1 MDTPLRNVSQVR
13 ITTEV
18 ETSSTNNLSNKTA
31 LAAHLVVKEVSI
43 SSNQQQLRQHIT
55 VKAVQAQVDHKV
67 TNMAPVAEV
76 MPVVKA
82 CHLHHLSTTMVIR
95 SQAVERWEVCR
106 TMEVTK
112 EVDLGQIRIPLEGLV
127 LYHLTSNHLCMVD
140 ILRRINIQCMA
151 WVHQTTVI
159 HNQPLGWGCL
169 LLNSKLKVVELSL
182 EPTVHQ
188 HIRHLKLPEHRQTN
202 LQALNLKGVQVVHSS
217 NISRWHHLA
226 TKVQRGLESILLRQL
241 ICMADKFPKHKSLLE
256 MDLTK
261 TNNSSHKLI
270 CTNSNKHH
278 LI

>member
-1 MDTPLRNVSQVR
+1 MR

-67 TNMAPVAEV
+67 TNMVPVAEV

-95 SQAVERWEVCR
+95 SQAVEQWEVCH
-106 TMEVTK
+106 TMEVIK
-112 EVDLGQIRIPLEGLV
+112 EVDLGQIRVPLEG
-127 LYHLTSNHLCMVD
+127 HLPSNHLCMVD
-140 ILRRINIQCMA
+140 ILRHINIQCMA

-169 LLNSKLKVVELSL
+169 LLNSKLKVVELTL

-188 HIRHLKLPEHRQTN
+188 HIRHLKLPEPRQTN

-226 TKVQRGLESILLRQL
+226 TN
-241 ICMADKFPKHKSLLE
+241 MADKFPKHKSLLE

-270 CTNSNKHH
+270 CTNSNKHY